1 MSQPQQVGEPI
12 VNEERIVTVLPD
24 GRKVTKIIKKITHQY
39 QIQVPAGTPVPE
51 GATLISTHTAEG
63 PIEDFGK
70 SNGNGNGT
78 TTYHTT
84 TSSSSSYGNDN
95 GIGNG
100 NGTTTTSHTYSSST
114 SDSSSLPQELQQQF
128 QEFSLGHGAVQTT
141 TTNNEPTVVVSSHV
155 DDNGRKVTKTTTTS
169 SSSSSSPFKK
179 FFKRFSTQS
188 SSDSKPEQKQKP
200 LPATPI
206 EPVVYQTQTQ
216 TQTHH
221 ETHKPEVKVM
231 TSTTYEASPEIK
243 RHQLKVLEA
252 RHADGTHVSL
262 SNCTGERRA
271 VLIGINY
278 TGHANALHG
287 CVNDTAIMKG
297 FLQDR
302 GFEDDKIRILTDDQV
317 GTCWM
322 PTRENILEN
331 LKWLIRDAKKN
342 DSYFLHYSGHGGQI
356 QDFDGDETAGFDNC
370 IFPLDHTETGVITDD
385 ELHNMLVK
393 ALPPGV
399 RLTAVFDCCHSGS
412 ALDLPYLYAST
423 GYIRGSSA
431 LANLGHELV
440 EGNFDAEAIKELQA
454 KWQKLQA
461 EEKEFAR
468 QVSLKAADADVI
480 MFSGCKDDQTSA
492 DVKVTRGGKSS
503 SNGAM
508 TYAFTKS
515 IRENPEQSYQEMLNS
530 IRDLL
535 KEKYK
540 QKPQLSSSRPM
551 NMEELF
557 HM

>member
-12 VNEERIVTVLPD
+12 VNVEKIVTVLPD
-24 GRKVTKIIKKITHQY
+24 GRKVTKTIKKITHQY
-39 QIQVPAGTPVPE
+39 QVQVPAGTPIPE
-51 GATLISTHTAEG
+51 GATLVSTQTAEG
-63 PIEDFGK
+63 PIENFD
-70 SNGNGNGT
+70 NGNGNGT
-78 TTYHTT
+78 TYHQTT
-84 TSSSSSYGNDN
+84 TSTSSYS
-95 GIGNG
+95 NG
-100 NGTTTTSHTYSSST
+100 NGAPQTHTYSSST
-114 SDSSSLPQELQQQF
+114 SDSSSPPQELKQQF
-128 QEFSLGHGAVQTT
+128 QDFNNDHVAVQS
-141 TTNNEPTVVVSSHV
+141 NNEPTVVVSSHV
-155 DDNGRKVTKTTTTS
+155 DDSGRKVTKTTTTS

-179 FFKRFSTQS
+179 FFKRFSTHS
-188 SSDSKPEQKQKP
+188 SNDLKQKP

-206 EPVVYQTQTQ
+206 EPVVYQTETQTQ
-216 TQTHH
+216 TQTHRQ
-221 ETHKPEVKVM
+221 TLKPEVEV
-231 TSTTYEASPEIK
+231 TTYESAPEVK
-243 RHQLKVLEA
+243 RHHLQQLEA
-252 RHADGTHVSL
+252 KHADGTRVAL

-297 FLQDR
+297 FLETR

-317 GTCWM
+317 GTQWM

-331 LKWLIRDAKKN
+331 LQWLIRDAKKN

-356 QDFDGDETAGFDNC
+356 NDFDGDETDGHDNC
-370 IFPLDHTETGVITDD
+370 IFPLDHAENGVITDD
-385 ELHNMLVK
+385 ELHTLLVQ

-440 EGNFDAEAIKELQA
+440 EGNFDAEALKELQA
-454 KWQKLQA
+454 KWQKLQL
-461 EEKEFAR
+461 EEKEFTR
-468 QVSLKAADADVI
+468 QVKLKAADADVI
-480 MFSGCKDDQTSA
+480 MFSGCKDDETSA

-515 IRENPEQSYQEMLNS
+515 IRENPEQSYQDMLNS

-551 NMEELF
+551 NMHELF

>member
-12 VNEERIVTVLPD
+12 VKVEKIVTVLPD
-24 GRKVTKIIKKITHQY
+24 GRKVTKTIKKITHQY
-39 QIQVPAGTPVPE
+39 QVQVPAGTPIPE
-51 GATLISTHTAEG
+51 GATLISTQTAEG
-63 PIEDFGK
+63 PIENFSNGEGNGSSYHQTVTSTSSYD
-70 SNGNGNGT
+70 NGNGVPQT
-78 TTYHTT
+78 
-84 TSSSSSYGNDN
+84 
-95 GIGNG
+95 
-100 NGTTTTSHTYSSST
+100 HTYSSST
-114 SDSSSLPQELQQQF
+114 SDSSSLPQELKQQF
-128 QEFSLGHGAVQTT
+128 SDFNNGHVAVES
-141 TTNNEPTVVVSSHV
+141 NNEPTVVVSSHV
-155 DDNGRKVTKTTTTS
+155 DDSGRKVTKTTTTT

-188 SSDSKPEQKQKP
+188 SNNLKPEQKQKP

-206 EPVVYQTQTQ
+206 EPVVYQTHTQTQ

-221 ETHKPEVKVM
+221 QTHKPEEVEVV
-231 TSTTYEASPEIK
+231 TYESAPEIK
-243 RHQLKVLEA
+243 RHHLQQLEA
-252 RHADGTHVSL
+252 KHADGTRVAL

-278 TGHANALHG
+278 TGHANTLHG

-297 FLQDR
+297 FLEDR
-302 GFEDDKIRILTDDQV
+302 GFSEDKIRILTDDQV
-317 GTCWM
+317 GTQWM
-322 PTRENILEN
+322 PTRENILKN
-331 LKWLIRDAKKN
+331 LQWLIRDAKKN
-342 DSYFLHYSGHGGQI
+342 DSYFLHYSGHGGQVN
-356 QDFDGDETAGFDNC
+356 DLDGDETEGRDNC
-370 IFPLDHTETGVITDD
+370 IFPLDHAENGVITDD
-385 ELHNMLVK
+385 ELHTLLVK

-440 EGNFDAEAIKELQA
+440 EGNFDAEALKELQA
-454 KWQKLQA
+454 KWQKLQL

-468 QVSLKAADADVI
+468 QVRLKAADADVI

-551 NMEELF
+551 NMQELF

>member
-12 VNEERIVTVLPD
+12 VNEERITTVLPD

-63 PIEDFGK
+63 PIEDFGNN
-70 SNGNGNGT
+70 NGNGN

-84 TSSSSSYGNDN
+84 TSSSSSYGNGN
-95 GIGNG
+95 GYDNG
-100 NGTTTTSHTYSSST
+100 NGATTTTHTYSSST
-114 SDSSSLPQELQQQF
+114 SDSSSLPQQF
-128 QEFSLGHGAVQTT
+128 QDFSLGQG
-141 TTNNEPTVVVSSHV
+141 S
-155 DDNGRKVTKTTTTS
+155 VTKTTTTT

-188 SSDSKPEQKQKP
+188 SNDLKPEKKEKL
-200 LPATPI
+200 LPPTPV

-216 TQTHH
+216 TQTHQ
-221 ETHKPEVKVM
+221 EANKPEVK
-231 TSTTYEASPEIK
+231 T
-243 RHQLKVLEA
+243 LEA
-252 RHADGTHVSL
+252 RHADGTRVAL

-271 VLIGINY
+271 LLIGINY
-278 TGHANALHG
+278 TGQANALHG

-302 GFEDDKIRILTDDQV
+302 EFKDDKIRILTDDQI
-317 GTCWM
+317 GTRWM
-322 PTRENILEN
+322 PTRENILHN
-331 LKWLIRDAKKN
+331 LQWLIRDAKKN
-342 DSYFLHYSGHGGQI
+342 DSYFLHYSGHGGQV
-356 QDFDGDETAGFDNC
+356 QDFDGDETGGFDNC
-370 IFPLDHTETGVITDD
+370 IFPLDHKETGVITDD
-385 ELHNMLVK
+385 ELHTMLVK

-468 QVSLKAADADVI
+468 QVNLKAADADVI

-551 NMEELF
+551 NMQELF

>member
-12 VNEERIVTVLPD
+12 VNEERITTVLPD

-63 PIEDFGK
+63 PIETFENND
-70 SNGNGNGT
+70 GNGT

-84 TSSSSSYGNDN
+84 TSSSSSYGNGNGRDN
-95 GIGNG
+95 GSG

-128 QEFSLGHGAVQTT
+128 QDFSLGHGSVQTT
-141 TTNNEPTVVVSSHV
+141 TDNEPTVVVSSHV
-155 DDNGRKVTKTTTTS
+155 DDNGRKVTKTTTTTS
-169 SSSSSSPFKK
+169 SSSGSPFKK

-188 SSDSKPEQKQKP
+188 SNDLKPKKEKL
-200 LPATPI
+200 LPPTPVEPVVYQTPVEPVVYQTSV

-216 TQTHH
+216 TQTQTHH
-221 ETHKPEVKVM
+221 ETNKPEVKV
-231 TSTTYEASPEIK
+231 TSSTTTYESVPEIK
-243 RHQLKVLEA
+243 KFQLKVLEA
-252 RHADGTHVSL
+252 KQADGTRIAL

-271 VLIGINY
+271 LLIGINY
-278 TGHANALHG
+278 TGLANSLHG
-287 CVNDTAIMKG
+287 CVNDTAVMKG

-302 GFEDDKIRILTDDQV
+302 GFTDDKIRILTDDQV
-317 GTCWM
+317 GTQWM
-322 PTRENILEN
+322 PTRENILHN
-331 LKWLIRDAKKN
+331 LQWLIRDAKKN

-356 QDFDGDETAGFDNC
+356 QDLDGDETDGFDNC
-370 IFPLDHTETGVITDD
+370 IFPLDHKDAGVIVDD
-385 ELHNMLVK
+385 ELHTMLVK

-440 EGNFDAEAIKELQA
+440 EGNFDAEALKELQA

-461 EEKEFAR
+461 EEKEFSR

-480 MFSGCKDDQTSA
+480 MFSG
-492 DVKVTRGGKSS
+492 
-503 SNGAM
+503 
-508 TYAFTKS
+508 Y
-515 IRENPEQSYQEMLNS
+515 
-530 IRDLL
+530 
-535 KEKYK
+535 
-540 QKPQLSSSRPM
+540 
-551 NMEELF
+551 
-557 HM
+557 

>member
-1 MSQPQQVGEPI
+1 MSEPQQVGEPI
-12 VNEERIVTVLPD
+12 VNVEKIVTVLPD
-24 GRKVTKIIKKITHQY
+24 GRKVTKTIKKITHQY
-39 QIQVPAGTPVPE
+39 QVQVPAGTPIPE
-51 GATLISTHTAEG
+51 GATLISTQTAEG
-63 PIEDFGK
+63 PIDNF
-70 SNGNGNGT
+70 SNNNGSGNGTTYHQSTTTSSYGNGNGEPQ
-78 TTYHTT
+78 
-84 TSSSSSYGNDN
+84 
-95 GIGNG
+95 
-100 NGTTTTSHTYSSST
+100 TTSHTTYSSSS
-114 SDSSSLPQELQQQF
+114 SDSSSLPQQLKQQF
-128 QEFSLGHGAVQTT
+128 QDFTQGQGAVQ
-141 TTNNEPTVVVSSHV
+141 NNEPTVVVSSHV

-188 SSDSKPEQKQKP
+188 SNDVKPERKVEQKP

-221 ETHKPEVKVM
+221 QTYKSEPEV
-231 TSTTYEASPEIK
+231 TYESAPEIK
-243 RHQLKVLEA
+243 RHHLQQLEA
-252 RHADGTHVSL
+252 KHADGTSVAL
-262 SNCTGERRA
+262 SDCTGERRA

-278 TGHANALHG
+278 TGHANTLHG

-302 GFEDDKIRILTDDQV
+302 GFEEDKIHILTDDQV
-317 GTCWM
+317 GTRWM
-322 PTRENILEN
+322 PTRENILAN
-331 LKWLIRDAKKN
+331 LKWLITDAKKN

-356 QDFDGDETAGFDNC
+356 ADVDGDETEGRDNC
-370 IFPLDHTETGVITDD
+370 IFPLDHAEVGVITDD
-385 ELHNMLVK
+385 ELHTLLVK

-440 EGNFDAEAIKELQA
+440 EGNFDADAIKELQE
-454 KWQKLQA
+454 KWKKLQL

-468 QVSLKAADADVI
+468 QVSLKAAHADVI

-551 NMEELF
+551 NMQELF